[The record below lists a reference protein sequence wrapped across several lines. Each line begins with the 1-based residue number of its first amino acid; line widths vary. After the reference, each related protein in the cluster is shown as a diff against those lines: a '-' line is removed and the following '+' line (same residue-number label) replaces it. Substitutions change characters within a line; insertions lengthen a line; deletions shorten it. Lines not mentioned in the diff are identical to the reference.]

1 MQDILEFSES
11 ELQYPDIQ
19 FWKRASDPV
28 LAHDSFSSL
37 MWVLYCLPCP
47 FLSCEESFLSLVHLF
62 YVVTITQ
69 TVITYCRKRQTSL
82 TESGCSDSLVTD
94 IYRMME
100 EYGVALKYF
109 DSNHIETHDVK
120 DAIRSLSF
128 PYLRRCALLW
138 KLVRSSISVPFSGGS
153 NILDGLPYSMGE
165 TTECGENIAVEF
177 NDIEKLEKLFKIPP
191 LDDVISDKIVRF
203 VVPRWLRR
211 FSKQFEARRLKGVM
225 YSTPAVPFKLM
236 LLPHLYQDLLQR
248 YIKQHCP
255 DCGVVLEEP
264 ALCLLCGRLC
274 SPNWKSCCRES
285 GCQTHAMVC
294 GSGTGVFLLIRKT
307 TVLLQRSAHQASW
320 PSPYLDAFGEEDT
333 EMRRG
338 KPLYLNE
345 ERYAALTHMVSSH
358 GLDQSPKVLRQT
370 NIDTFFML

>member
-1 MQDILEFSES
+1 MQDILEFSEK

-19 FWKRASDPV
+19 FWKRSSAPV
-28 LAHDSFSSL
+28 LAHDAFSSL

-69 TVITYCRKRQTSL
+69 IVITYSRKQQSSL
-82 TESGCSDSLVTD
+82 TMSRSNDSLVSD
-94 IYRMME
+94 IYRIVE
-100 EYGVALKYF
+100 ENGVAYKYF

-138 KLVRSSISVPFSGGS
+138 KLVRSSIAVPFSGGS

-165 TTECGENIAVEF
+165 TMECGGNIAVEF
-177 NDIEKLEKLFKIPP
+177 NEIETLEKLFKIPP
-191 LDDVISDKIVRF
+191 LDDVISDNIVRF
-203 VVPRWLRR
+203 VVPRWLCR
-211 FSKQFEARRLKGVM
+211 FSKQFEDLMLNGVM

-274 SPNWKSCCRES
+274 SPNWKPCCRES
-285 GCQTHAMVC
+285 GCQTHARAC
-294 GSGTGVFLLIRKT
+294 GAGTGVFLLIKKT
-307 TVLLQRSAHQASW
+307 TVLLQRSARQASW

-333 EMRRG
+333 GMHRG

-345 ERYAALTHMVSSH
+345 ERYAALTYMVASH
-358 GLDQSPKVLRQT
+358 GLDQSPKVLHQA
-370 NIDTFFML
+370 NIGNFFIW